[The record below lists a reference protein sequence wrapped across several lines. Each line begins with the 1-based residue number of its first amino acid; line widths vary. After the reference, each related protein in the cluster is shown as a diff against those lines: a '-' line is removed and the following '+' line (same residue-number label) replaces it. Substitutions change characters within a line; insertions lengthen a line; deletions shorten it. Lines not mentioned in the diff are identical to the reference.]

1 MRRRCFLA
9 IQSSPV
15 AQTQRVNAARLTQAA
30 IRQGGAGVL
39 AMWCGQK
46 AFLIAARL
54 CHASGEGSADAARES
69 EGIGKLK
76 VGFIGLGNVG
86 GKLSGSLLRNGVDLT
101 VCDLN
106 PARVD
111 DFVAR
116 GAQGAATPLDVMRTC
131 DAVITCLPSPA
142 ASAAVMAEM
151 LPAVAPGKI
160 WMEMSTTDAAE
171 VNRLGAQVMAQ
182 GGAAV
187 DCPVS
192 GGCHRAETGNISI
205 FAGCDRDTFE
215 RVAPLLKTMGRRIL
229 HTGELGSASIL
240 KVVTNYLATANLV
253 TCCEA
258 LVTAKAAGMDL
269 NTAYEAIKIS
279 SGTSFV
285 HETESQVILNG
296 SRDISFTMDLVK
308 KDVGLFQDVAERNG
322 VSLEIA
328 PMLIEI
334 FNDGIARFGERE
346 LSPNIIKRL
355 EEATGIEIR
364 APGFPAEMR
373 DDEPE
378 VPGYEVVPQ
387 GATP

>member
-1 MRRRCFLA
+1 MRSRCFPA

-30 IRQGGAGVL
+30 IRKGGARVL

-54 CHASGEGSADAARES
+54 CHAFGKGSADAARES

-160 WMEMSTTDAAE
+160 WMEMSTTDAVE
-171 VNRLGAQVMAQ
+171 VSRLGAQVRGTGWR
-182 GGAAV
+182 GG
-187 DCPVS
+187 
-192 GGCHRAETGNISI
+192 
-205 FAGCDRDTFE
+205 
-215 RVAPLLKTMGRRIL
+215 
-229 HTGELGSASIL
+229 
-240 KVVTNYLATANLV
+240 
-253 TCCEA
+253 
-258 LVTAKAAGMDL
+258 
-269 NTAYEAIKIS
+269 
-279 SGTSFV
+279 
-285 HETESQVILNG
+285 
-296 SRDISFTMDLVK
+296 
-308 KDVGLFQDVAERNG
+308 GL
-322 VSLEIA
+322 
-328 PMLIEI
+328 
-334 FNDGIARFGERE
+334 
-346 LSPNIIKRL
+346 
-355 EEATGIEIR
+355 
-364 APGFPAEMR
+364 PGFGGLPS
-373 DDEPE
+373 
-378 VPGYEVVPQ
+378 G
-387 GATP
+387 